1 MNKKILIT
9 GAKGFI
15 GSNISKYFKKLNFKI
30 YGIGH
35 GIISKEEANYIG
47 IDYWFSSEITLKS
60 LHNINQKFDIIIH
73 CAGSSSVDFSIQ
85 NPYLD
90 FKKSVNTTL
99 EVLEYIR
106 IYNQNAKLI
115 YPSSSAVYGEQP
127 NYKISEFSK
136 RNPCS
141 PYGFHKK
148 IIEDLCESY
157 SKRYSL
163 NIKIIRL
170 FSVYGKGL
178 KKQLL
183 WDACNKFS
191 NQEEVIFWGKGNETR
206 DFIHVDD
213 VAKLFYFLLEQ
224 TELFMIVNGG
234 NGIRYDIKEIVSKI
248 NELFGMN
255 KQIIFNNISHEG
267 NPVYYWAD
275 ISTLDTFNWKS
286 EITFEEGLKE
296 YIAWYKNQ
304 NQELLFT

>member
-1 MNKKILIT
+1 MARKILIT

-15 GSNISKYFKKLNFKI
+15 GSNISTYFKKLSFEI

-35 GIISKEEANYIG
+35 GIISKKEANHIG
-47 IDYWFSSEITLKS
+47 IDYWFNSEITLKS
-60 LHNINQKFDIIIH
+60 LCDINQKFDIIIH

-90 FKKSVNTTL
+90 FKKSVDTTL
-99 EVLEYIR
+99 ELLEYIR
-106 IYNQNAKLI
+106 IHNKDTKLI
-115 YPSSSAVYGEQP
+115 YPSSSAVYGEHP

-157 SKRYSL
+157 SKRYNL

-178 KKQLL
+178 RKQLL

-191 NQEEVIFWGKGNETR
+191 NPSKEVVFFGKGNETR
-206 DFIHVDD
+206 DFIHVND
-213 VAKLFYFLLEQ
+213 VAKLFHFVLEQ
-224 TELFMIVNGG
+224 KELFLIVNGG
-234 NGIRYDIKEIVSKI
+234 NGIKYNIKEIVTKI
-248 NELFGMN
+248 NKLFRVN

-267 NPVYYWAD
+267 NPIYYWAD
-275 ISTLDTFNWKS
+275 ISILETFNWKS

-296 YIAWYKNQ
+296 YITWYKNL
-304 NQELLFT
+304 NQE